1 MGAKRKDQGI
11 PRPMKAH
18 SPISNVKV
26 GDLVLAK
33 QERMVPMVIAGV
45 KGDTVLLKSK
55 LSVVLRFRCYANCI
69 ARYMIPV
76 ARYAILIEQDSP
88 KRECLA

>member
-1 MGAKRKDQGI
+1 MGAKRKEQGI
-11 PRPMKAH
+11 PGRMKAH

-33 QERMVPMVIAGV
+33 QERMVPMIIAGV
-45 KGDTVLLKSK
+45 KGDTVPLKSK
-55 LSVVLRFRCYANCI
+55 LPVVLRFRCYANCV
-69 ARYMIPV
+69 AHYMIRV
-76 ARYAILIEQDSP
+76 ARYAIRIEQDSP

>member
-1 MGAKRKDQGI
+1 
-11 PRPMKAH
+11 MKAH

-33 QERMVPMVIAGV
+33 QERMVPMIIAGV
-45 KGDTVLLKSK
+45 KGDTVPLKSK
-55 LSVVLRFRCYANCI
+55 LPVVLRFRCYANCV
-69 ARYMIPV
+69 AHYMIRV
-76 ARYAILIEQDSP
+76 TRYAIRIEQDSP

>member
-26 GDLVLAK
+26 GDLTLAK
-33 QERMVPMVIAGV
+33 QERMVPVVIAGI
-45 KGDTVLLKSK
+45 KGDTVLTAQK
-55 LSVVLRFRCYANCI
+55 
-69 ARYMIPV
+69 
-76 ARYAILIEQDSP
+76 
-88 KRECLA
+88 

>member
-1 MGAKRKDQGI
+1 VGAKRKEQGI
-11 PRPMKAH
+11 PGRMKAH

-33 QERMVPMVIAGV
+33 QERMVPMIIAGV
-45 KGDTVLLKSK
+45 KGDTVPLKSK
-55 LSVVLRFRCYANCI
+55 LPVVLRFRCYANCV
-69 ARYMIPV
+69 AHYMIRV
-76 ARYAILIEQDSP
+76 ARYAIRIEQDSP